1 VAKVGRLLDSRE
13 HMVLDLGGREDTV
26 VPRQLAFGMGL
37 FTLLDAAIDGAPP
50 LVRLS
55 DQLTYLSPSTGAAHT
70 PAFVDESSRLESRL
84 FGQGAE
90 MDVESY
96 TVTETEA

>member
-1 VAKVGRLLDSRE
+1 
-13 HMVLDLGGREDTV
+13 V

-37 FTLLDAAIDGAPP
+37 FTLLDAALGGASP

-55 DQLTYLSPSTGAAHT
+55 DRLTYLSPSHEAPHV
-70 PAFVDESSRLESRL
+70 PAFVDESSRPESRL

-90 MDVESY
+90 MYIESY
-96 TVTETEA
+96 TVTCTEITERRLR